1 MGGDH
6 HHLPW
11 APVPGLPPMFGR
23 PRGITEGPAGS
34 QAGARTATLLPASSH
49 GAGPHLPRA
58 HTRTRRCL
66 SWTGWSPGDRAT
78 LGPPPTPPL
87 TPVSIAGCWT
97 TPTKAFPTG
106 SSCLCTAGGRR
117 PRVCGPWRS
126 RTCRPRSATRTSKV
140 SGPGGC
146 GVSGHSL
153 SPRFHEGRIPIKPT
167 AARPWLLCVVKRI

>member
-49 GAGPHLPRA
+49 GAGPHLPVLTPA
-58 HTRTRRCL
+58 
-66 SWTGWSPGDRAT
+66 PGGASAG
-78 LGPPPTPPL
+78 LGGLPGTEPPSGHPPLPAL

-117 PRVCGPWRS
+117 PRACGPWRS